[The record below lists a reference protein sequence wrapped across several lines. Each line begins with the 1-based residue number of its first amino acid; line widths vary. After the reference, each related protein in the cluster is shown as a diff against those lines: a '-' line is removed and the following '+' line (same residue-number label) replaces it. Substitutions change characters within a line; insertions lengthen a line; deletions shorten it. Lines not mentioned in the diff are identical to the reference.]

1 MDKASKITLDKTVK
15 KMIDSELGFILLEAD
30 EKSIYDVLA
39 EKTTWKDR
47 AGMYG
52 NGYHITYH
60 LFPVLYSGK
69 DMDIK
74 SNLAESRMNAVQ
86 NIFMRW
92 TEAGYNKRHA
102 KKPFECKA
110 FMKYLDEIEFMK
122 ADYMLLMVD

>member
-102 KKPFECKA
+102 KKPFGCKA

>member
-102 KKPFECKA
+102 KKPFGCKA
-110 FMKYLDEIEFMK
+110 
-122 ADYMLLMVD
+122 

>member
-47 AGMYG
+47 TGMYG

-60 LFPVLYSGK
+60 LFPVFYKGYN
-69 DMDIK
+69 MNIK
-74 SNLAESRMNAVQ
+74 SNLAE
-86 NIFMRW
+86 
-92 TEAGYNKRHA
+92 
-102 KKPFECKA
+102 
-110 FMKYLDEIEFMK
+110 
-122 ADYMLLMVD
+122 LLISTL